1 MKYKLDPGNPS
12 NKEAKHII
20 FIISKATGTSIQLLL
35 SKCKT
40 RNLVDARRICYV
52 VLRDQLKLTYGE
64 ISAHF
69 NRDHVSIMHSYNQRE
84 DLFRMYSDYRV
95 MWERAQ
101 GRLKNNPYIENDF
114 FEIIDN
120 LSIRLNHVEKLLK
133 EHNI

>member
-1 MKYKLDPGNPS
+1 MKYKLDPGSPK

-20 FIISKATGTSIQLLL
+20 FIISKATGTSVQLLL
-35 SKCKT
+35 SKRKT

-52 VLRDQLKLTYGE
+52 TLRDDLKLTYGE
-64 ISAHF
+64 IGAHF
-69 NRDHVSIMHSYNQRE
+69 NRDHASIMHNYQQHE
-84 DLFRMYSDYRV
+84 DLFRMYSDYRI

-133 EHNI
+133 EYNI

>member
-1 MKYKLDPGNPS
+1 MKYKLDPGSPK

-20 FIISKATGTSIQLLL
+20 FIVAKATGTSIQLLI
-35 SKCKT
+35 SKARF

-52 VLRDQLKLTYGE
+52 ILKNELKMTLGE
-64 ISAHF
+64 IGAHF
-69 NRDHVSIMHSYNQRE
+69 NRDHASVIHNYSQHE
-84 DLFRMYSDYRV
+84 DLLRMYADYRI
-95 MWERAQ
+95 MWERVQ

-133 EHNI
+133 NHA